1 MERAVDWSS
10 LFLSLDGRIGRRA
23 FWLGFIV
30 VGAGLIAADVI
41 SRVISPSVGISVFL
55 SLVLV
60 YPLVAVVVKRLHDRG
75 RSGWWAALLAAPLG
89 AGVAAAYATRLFG
102 LGEVVI
108 QHAATT
114 GIWAGLAAVVALVIV
129 ELGCRR
135 GKPGYSEHG
144 PPPLA

>member
-1 MERAVDWSS
+1 MIE
-10 LFLSLDGRIGRRA
+10 
-23 FWLGFIV
+23 
-30 VGAGLIAADVI
+30 
-41 SRVISPSVGISVFL
+41 
-55 SLVLV
+55 
-60 YPLVAVVVKRLHDRG
+60 G

-89 AGVAAAYATRLFG
+89 AGVAAAYATRLIG